1 MALVKAL
8 THQAI
13 NGSSTHSEVDCT
25 FSIIANADGSKSL
38 QLDTY
43 GSKTR
48 KIPGKKSQ
56 SLRFDSDALAALKKI
71 ISDNDL

>member
-1 MALVKAL
+1 MALIKAL
-8 THQAI
+8 THQPI
-13 NGSSTHSEVDCT
+13 NGASPHREVDCT
-25 FSIIANADGSKSL
+25 YSIISNADGSKSL

-56 SLRFDSDALAALKKI
+56 SLRFDNGALAALKKI
-71 ISDNDL
+71 IAENNL

>member
-1 MALVKAL
+1 MALIKAL
-8 THQAI
+8 THQPI
-13 NGSSTHSEVDCT
+13 NGSSPHREVDCT
-25 FSIIANADGSKSL
+25 YSIISNTDGSKSL

-56 SLRFDSDALAALKKI
+56 SLRFDNGALAALKKI
-71 ISDNDL
+71 ISDNNL

>member
-1 MALVKAL
+1 MALVTTL
-8 THQAI
+8 TPQAI
-13 NGSSTHSEVDCT
+13 SGTGTHREVDCT
-25 FSIIANADGSKSL
+25 FSIISNADGTRSL

-56 SLRFDSDALAALKKI
+56 SLRFDNAALAALKKI
-71 ISDNDL
+71 IQDNQL